1 MSTCLN
7 LETDSE
13 ARSQGGAIPVHSGER
28 RYSMARK
35 KASPSEVLE
44 TYSKFRPT
52 GFDSRGLNAEGM
64 GYDGGDRG
72 DWYVVGVSRTRDSGP
87 LDESNFESARKA
99 LEKFG
104 EDTEVHRFGHW
115 GPGWFEIILVRPDT
129 EAASEA
135 ASMAAAL
142 SDYPILDEEDFS
154 RREWE
159 GAQETWEYMSIR
171 GRYEAWKRTNEYNRD
186 ANVFSIRSDDMP
198 DWAFEYC
205 RPE

>member
-1 MSTCLN
+1 
-7 LETDSE
+7 
-13 ARSQGGAIPVHSGER
+13 
-28 RYSMARK
+28 MAHK
-35 KASPSEVLE
+35 KADPADCME
-44 TYSKFRPT
+44 TYGNFRPT
-52 GFDSRGLNAEGM
+52 CFDSRGAFLP
-64 GYDGGDRG
+64 DLR
-72 DWYVVGVSRTRDSGP
+72 DWYVFPASVTRDSGS
-87 LDESNFESARKA
+87 LDTSNFETVKEA
-99 LEKFG
+99 LGKFTE
-104 EDTEVHRFGHW
+104 EDVQIHRFGHW
-115 GPGWFEIILVRPDT
+115 GPGWFEIILIRPDS

-171 GRYEAWKRTNEYNRD
+171 GRYEAWKRTSEYNRD
-186 ANVFSIRSDDMP
+186 GANVFSIRSDDMP